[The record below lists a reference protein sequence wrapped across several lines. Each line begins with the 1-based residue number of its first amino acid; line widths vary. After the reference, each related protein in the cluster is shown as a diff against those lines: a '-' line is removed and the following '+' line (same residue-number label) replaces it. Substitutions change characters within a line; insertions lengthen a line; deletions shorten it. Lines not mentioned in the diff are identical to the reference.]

1 MDIVSREKR
10 SAMMAGIRGKDTQPE
25 MRVRRAAH
33 ALGFRYRLHRRDL
46 PGHPDLV
53 FPKLRKV
60 ILVHGCYWHRHPG
73 CRFAYMPKS
82 NVDFWQQKFG
92 NNQKRDRHT
101 LSELVKLGWI
111 PMVIWECET
120 VDPDLL
126 GERLV
131 AHLGGHRE

>member
-1 MDIVSREKR
+1 
-10 SAMMAGIRGKDTQPE
+10 MMAGIRGKDTQPE
-25 MRVRRAAH
+25 MRVRRVAH
-33 ALGFRYRLHRRDL
+33 ALGFRYRLHRPDL

-82 NVDFWQQKFG
+82 NVDFWQHKFE
-92 NNQKRDRHT
+92 NNQKRDRQA

-126 GERLV
+126 RARLLSHLGER
-131 AHLGGHRE
+131 RE